1 MPIGCEC
8 LANGHAGPPRRRDG
22 SGLGV
27 AILPALDAHEK
38 PLALGCL
45 LPLMWPWDGFRG
57 LGGLEGLEGFRGL
70 GAGKRQ
76 AWTPI
81 RSH

>member
-1 MPIGCEC
+1 MWPWGACWLRTPGEQGRRC
-8 LANGHAGPPRRRDG
+8 NGKRLC
-22 SGLGV
+22 GLGV
-27 AILPALDAHEK
+27 AFACAVGHSET
-38 PLALGCL
+38 L
-45 LPLMWPWDGFRG
+45 LQSFKGFK
-57 LGGLEGLEGFRGL
+57 GFRGL